1 MANKLK
7 LTSALMI
14 AGFAFLNVLMYF
26 TISKFWI
33 GGSSFLPMIGELGH
47 DGKFLFAFLVNM
59 GVIIGAF
66 LGAITRKEFIIRA
79 PKLKNMPRAV
89 IGGTLIGMGVTIA
102 PGTCTTG
109 FVTGIPMLSLSSFLS
124 ASGILLGAFI
134 MHHILKK

>member
-89 IGGTLIGMGVTIA
+89 IGGTLVLQLHQVLAQLVLLLVFQCFRSLHFSRHQEFCWELLLCTI
-102 PGTCTTG
+102 
-109 FVTGIPMLSLSSFLS
+109 F
-124 ASGILLGAFI
+124 
-134 MHHILKK
+134 